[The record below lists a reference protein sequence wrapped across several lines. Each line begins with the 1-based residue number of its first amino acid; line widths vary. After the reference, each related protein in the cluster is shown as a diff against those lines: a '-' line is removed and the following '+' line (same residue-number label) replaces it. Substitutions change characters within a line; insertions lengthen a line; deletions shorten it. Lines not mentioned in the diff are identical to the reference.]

1 MKSGHSYYRE
11 HLGGGDLRK
20 IGGLNEIEDA
30 IMQHF
35 MAEAMKDG
43 CKERYYSLMF
53 RGYEIEYEPFK
64 NGNFVSLDYYL
75 KTKK

>member
-43 CKERYYSLMF
+43 CKERYYSL
-53 RGYEIEYEPFK
+53 I
-64 NGNFVSLDYYL
+64 FVVMKLNMSHLRMVTL
-75 KTKK
+75 